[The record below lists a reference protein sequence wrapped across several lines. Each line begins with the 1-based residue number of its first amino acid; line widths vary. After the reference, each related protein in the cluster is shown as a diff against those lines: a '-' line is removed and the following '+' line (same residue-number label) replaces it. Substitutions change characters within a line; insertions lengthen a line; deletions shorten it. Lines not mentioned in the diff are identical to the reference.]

1 MATQKPNDASLR
13 TTTTPSPVNATL
25 TSTDAT
31 PAAAIDDLPSV
42 EQRLAELRPS
52 KELLEFYR
60 QKIAEY
66 DDEYSELLK
75 RFENLNSAQEDAKK
89 VEDELKVRCMMFW
102 GWVLIVAFV

>member
-1 MATQKPNDASLR
+1 MAAPKPNDASLR

-25 TSTDAT
+25 ASTDAT
-31 PAAAIDDLPSV
+31 ASADALPSV

-75 RFENLNSAQEDAKK
+75 RFETLNSAQEDAKK
-89 VEDELKVRCMMFW
+89 VEDELKVRHE
-102 GWVLIVAFV
+102 